1 VDVRAAVA
9 ELTERRPAEAEQ
21 GLCDLAGIASTT
33 TATDLAGG
41 VLDIAT
47 TMLADQTTV
56 RGLQQDGGWAG
67 AVRALVERWPV
78 LEPGPDD
85 PPGVT
90 ALTALLAETPQREL
104 AALPDTFLAERWV
117 VLPLGQTVLA
127 EERGGL
133 LRPAEPPGERLVVE
147 LLHWAVAAATRPPA
161 TRLDWRQTG
170 AQRRDAAVELPVA
183 VTDLWVRAEV
193 DEKSGHYQVGPGPRE
208 VPSYVRDH
216 PLRFGRTASLAGAV
230 LLAEHA
236 AAECVANLA
245 TLRTWGEFRLF
256 LPRPVAA
263 DAAPTLREVLLAA
276 RDDGDDRVVDLLDVA
291 ATVAHLANH
300 ELSFTGPAA
309 GHFALGTPD
318 TGSRL
323 GTVTGLLVD
332 DRSLPWTRIGEAANT
347 AAVDAPAYRRHLL
360 RQRAGLDPLAECFL
374 VAADGVAA
382 GPAEAWIRYAA
393 GRDAVQ
399 AANLE
404 VLASDPVDR
413 YRGEGI
419 AGWVRELPSS
429 PHGLAEY
436 VEAWWSI
443 RRNRDTPGGGDA
455 TG

>member
-21 GLCDLAGIASTT
+21 GLCDLAGIAFNTT
-33 TATDLAGG
+33 TADLAGG
-41 VLDIAT
+41 VLDIAST
-47 TMLADQTTV
+47 VLADQTTA

-67 AVRALVERWPV
+67 AVRALVERWPIF
-78 LEPGPDD
+78 EPGPDD
-85 PPGVT
+85 PPGVM
-90 ALTALLAETPQREL
+90 ALLPLLAETPRREL
-104 AALPDTFLAERWV
+104 AALGDTFIAERWV
-117 VLPLGQTVLA
+117 VLPLGQTFIA
-127 EERGGL
+127 EQRGGL
-133 LRPAEPPGERLVVE
+133 LRPAEPLGEKLVVE

-170 AQRRDAAVELPVA
+170 TKRRDAAVELPAA

-193 DEKSGHYQVGPGPRE
+193 DDRSGRYQVGPGPRE

-263 DAAPTLREVLLAA
+263 NTSPALREVLIAA
-276 RDDGDDRVVDLLDVA
+276 RDDGDDRVVELLDVA
-291 ATVAHLANH
+291 ATVGHLTDH
-300 ELSFTGPAA
+300 ELAFTGPTA
-309 GHFALGTPD
+309 GHFTLGTPD
-318 TGSRL
+318 TGPEL
-323 GTVTGLLVD
+323 GTLTALLVD

-360 RQRAGLDPLAECFL
+360 RQRAGLDPLAECFV

-382 GPAEAWIRYAA
+382 SPAPVWVRYAA
-393 GRDAVQ
+393 GREAVQ
-399 AANLE
+399 AANLQA
-404 VLASDPVDR
+404 LLDHDPVDR
-413 YRGEGI
+413 YRGEDLI
-419 AGWVRELPSS
+419 EWVQELPSS
-429 PHGLAEY
+429 LNDLANY
-436 VEAWWSI
+436 VAAWSSI
-443 RRNRDTPGGGDA
+443 RRDRDAP
-455 TG
+455 